1 VSSDQMEAQL
11 GDSPNSPRGD
21 RKRRRSVP
29 GIIAVVL
36 SLAILGGG
44 GYLVVTMGVEKIS
57 EALSSADDFPGP
69 GSGSVIFEVQQGD
82 TIAAM
87 GRSLKE
93 QGIVKSVDAFTAAA
107 AEEPASTGIQV
118 GYYEMRKEMAA
129 EDVVTILIDPANLV
143 RNTVAIPEG
152 LRATDILDLL
162 AKKSDFKRGAFEKVL
177 EDPASIG
184 LPKQAKGNPEGY
196 LFPATYDFGPKANP
210 KSMLTA
216 MVDRW
221 KQAADESELKKGAKE
236 LGYSP
241 AEIMTIASLIQSE
254 ANLPEDL
261 GKVSRVI
268 YNRLEDPNSGTN
280 GKLELDA
287 TVLYALGK
295 KSGVVLTEEELSV
308 DSPYNTRLYPGLPP
322 GPIESPG
329 DAAIQAALNPTEG
342 PWLYYVTVNL
352 RTSET
357 KFTESYDEFLGFK
370 EEYAVYCETSEAC

>member
-1 VSSDQMEAQL
+1 MSSDQIEAQM
-11 GDSPNSPRGD
+11 GESSPTPRGD
-21 RKRRRSVP
+21 RRRRRSVP
-29 GIIAVVL
+29 GVIAVLL
-36 SLAILGGG
+36 SLAILVGG
-44 GYLVVTMGVEKIS
+44 GYLVVTKGIETIS

-69 GSGSVIFEVQQGD
+69 GSGSVIFEVQEGD

-107 AEEPASTGIQV
+107 AEEPESVGIQV
-118 GYYEMRKEMAA
+118 GYYEMREEMAA
-129 EDVVTILIDPANLV
+129 EDAIEILVDPANLV
-143 RNTVAIPEG
+143 RNTIAVPEG
-152 LRATDILDLL
+152 LRSTEIIDLL
-162 AKKSDFKRGAFEKVL
+162 VKKSDFKRGAYDKVL
-177 EDPASIG
+177 ANPDSIG
-184 LPKQAKGNPEGY
+184 LPKQAKGNVEGY

-221 KQAADESELKKGAKE
+221 KQAAEETDLKKKAKA

-241 AEIMTIASLIQSE
+241 AEAMTIASLIQSE

-268 YNRLEDPNSGTN
+268 YNRLENPDNETR
-280 GKLELDA
+280 GKLQLDA
-287 TVLYALGK
+287 TVLFALDK
-295 KSGVVLTEEELSV
+295 KSGVALTEEELSV
-308 DSPYNTRLYPGLPP
+308 DSPYNTRLYAGLPP

-329 DAAIQAALNPTEG
+329 DAAIEAALNPTDG

-352 RTSET
+352 KTSET
-357 KFTESYDEFLGFK
+357 KFTDSYDEFLSFK
-370 EEYAVYCETSEAC
+370 DEYEVYCETSEAC